1 MTGAPLGNGG
11 TARQSPTTPDVVAGM
26 PFGPLAPSVAR
37 AAVHEAV
44 RYGARVRFLQV
55 LQAGT
60 SDQARAGADDQTF
73 SAALRALREAPRV
86 RVAFETVVG
95 EAEQIFVERSR
106 EAVVLVVAG
115 GSPAQD
121 AGEDRFG
128 AGAIAEY
135 CLGHAGC
142 PVLVVER

>member
-1 MTGAPLGNGG
+1 MVGHYA
-11 TARQSPTTPDVVAGM
+11 DVVAGM

-44 RYGARVRFLQV
+44 RYGARVWFQA

-106 EAVVLVVAG
+106 
-115 GSPAQD
+115 
-121 AGEDRFG
+121 
-128 AGAIAEY
+128 
-135 CLGHAGC
+135 
-142 PVLVVER
+142 

>member
-60 SDQARAGADDQTF
+60 SDQQNAAFLARQGCLNFNPAGK
-73 SAALRALREAPRV
+73 
-86 RVAFETVVG
+86 
-95 EAEQIFVERSR
+95 RST
-106 EAVVLVVAG
+106 
-115 GSPAQD
+115 
-121 AGEDRFG
+121 
-128 AGAIAEY
+128 
-135 CLGHAGC
+135 
-142 PVLVVER
+142 